1 MSSELVEI
9 KKEQHVMTREET
21 IWYSSEAKDTEVMT
35 RVIFWNDF
43 DDIIYE
49 LGGSVKYWV
58 YNKRLYN
65 KLLEYFNLE
74 KNNTYWIKLSL
85 TSSEPI
91 KFTRCTDKENES
103 SNTDE
108 PVRCSYDWFRSTTY
122 RKAFGNLEFTTSCKN
137 TLEKIVSFVMKFEP

>member
-9 KKEQHVMTREET
+9 KKEQHVMTREEN

-49 LGGSVKYWV
+49 VGGSVKYWV

-91 KFTRCTDKENES
+91 
-103 SNTDE
+103 
-108 PVRCSYDWFRSTTY
+108 
-122 RKAFGNLEFTTSCKN
+122 
-137 TLEKIVSFVMKFEP
+137 